1 MTSASSNSIYCKRP
15 PAYRVLRLAGPCIL
29 FSAHNSF
36 FYMHINNGLPSEE
49 GKGFLSNESKSKQG
63 RDPTQ
68 SVQGGIVLSSSKK
81 MRVSVSSSC
90 NTGTP
95 NAAVGR
101 ICSRRR
107 FLLNLCRYAWQLVC
121 IVAQAQAETRELACE
136 TIIQVICMKSLSEH
150 KIFYSAHATSALTR
164 RTMASSAEVNARE
177 YWDLKG
183 KLLWS
188 LCRHPPVCF
197 KIKHTGILLPG
208 FFTAIPV
215 IVLSSEC
222 KQTGASL
229 FRR

>member
-1 MTSASSNSIYCKRP
+1 MTSASSNSIYCERP

-29 FSAHNSF
+29 FSAHNYF
-36 FYMHINNGLPSEE
+36 FHMHINNGLPSEE

-107 FLLNLCRYAWQLVC
+107 FLLNLCRYAWRLVR
-121 IVAQAQAETRELACE
+121 IVAQAQGWNSRTRMRDNNSSHLHE
-136 TIIQVICMKSLSEH
+136 KSQRAQDLLQCTCYRCPNPENNGLLSG
-150 KIFYSAHATSALTR
+150 S
-164 RTMASSAEVNARE
+164 
-177 YWDLKG
+177 
-183 KLLWS
+183 
-188 LCRHPPVCF
+188 
-197 KIKHTGILLPG
+197 
-208 FFTAIPV
+208 
-215 IVLSSEC
+215 
-222 KQTGASL
+222 
-229 FRR
+229 

>member
-1 MTSASSNSIYCKRP
+1 MKASPSKVEETQH
-15 PAYRVLRLAGPCIL
+15 RVCWVAL
-29 FSAHNSF
+29 FS
-36 FYMHINNGLPSEE
+36 G
-49 GKGFLSNESKSKQG
+49 
-63 RDPTQ
+63 
-68 SVQGGIVLSSSKK
+68 SKK

-90 NTGTP
+90 NTGTH

-101 ICSRRR
+101 ICSRHR

-121 IVAQAQAETRELACE
+121 TMAQAQADTRELMWDNNSSHLHERSQRAQDLLQCPA
-136 TIIQVICMKSLSEH
+136 
-150 KIFYSAHATSALTR
+150 YGALTR
-164 RTMASSAEVNARE
+164 RTMASSTEVNARE

-188 LCRHPPVCF
+188 LCRHSPVCF

-215 IVLSSEC
+215 VVLSSEY